1 MNSQELF
8 KKAKLA
14 TSKLNPLI
22 DTPDMRKT
30 IMLAVVAQWVAD
42 VEPFIDGRDI
52 ADNIVKTAKQ
62 AIDLIYQELNK

>member
-22 DTPDMRKT
+22 DTLQMRQT
-30 IMLAVVAQWVAD
+30 IMLSIVAQWVYD
-42 VEPFIDGRDI
+42 VEESQSTIKI
-52 ADNIVKTAKQ
+52 ARE
-62 AIDLIYQELNK
+62 AIELIYQELNK